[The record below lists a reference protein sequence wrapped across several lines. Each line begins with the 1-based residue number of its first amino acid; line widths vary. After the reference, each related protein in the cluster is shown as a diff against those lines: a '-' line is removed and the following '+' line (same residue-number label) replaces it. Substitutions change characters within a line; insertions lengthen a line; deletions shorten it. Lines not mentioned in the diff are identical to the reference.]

1 MTKNM
6 KTLIAI
12 AAFVIFMIAAGIIY
26 NSFSERYQAK
36 SPLPAPTAEASQT
49 PDSDDMDNSSPEPG
63 EEKRLEAPDFSAVDG
78 DGNEVRL
85 QDFRGTPVVLNF
97 WASWC
102 SQCRKELPALDRLFR
117 EYSEDGLVVLVVDLV
132 DGARETMDSG
142 KKYVEENGFAFK
154 VLYDTR
160 QEAAYTYGVRFIP
173 STLFIDKDG
182 YILAGYEGPLGEEGL
197 RIGIDLLL
205 DPE

>member
-85 QDFRGTPVVLNF
+85 QDFREPRGAQFLG
-97 WASWC
+97 
-102 SQCRKELPALDRLFR
+102 Q
-117 EYSEDGLVVLVVDLV
+117 LVQPMPE
-132 DGARETMDSG
+132 GA
-142 KKYVEENGFAFK
+142 A
-154 VLYDTR
+154 
-160 QEAAYTYGVRFIP
+160 RF
-173 STLFIDKDG
+173 G
-182 YILAGYEGPLGEEGL
+182 
-197 RIGIDLLL
+197 
-205 DPE
+205 